1 MRTGTKKCI
10 VLLPAIL
17 LLGLCVWRLTPRTF
31 EQMTSAD
38 PKTISS
44 LSGTAVL
51 GGNRDGAPYME
62 SYTIPTSTA
71 EDDEECQDILSLL
84 CRSGYREDFRN
95 LLPWAVDS
103 AGSDN
108 AYDGRSVTLIL
119 VWGASA
125 DETCSLVLTGRQIVV
140 SRPHHDG
147 FLIYHPLDTAL
158 LDQLT
163 EYLMTHGEK
172 G

>member
-17 LLGLCVWRLTPRTF
+17 LLCLCVWRLTPRTF
-31 EQMTSAD
+31 EQMTAAD

-51 GGNRDGAPYME
+51 GGNRDGTPYME
-62 SYTIPTSTA
+62 SYTLPTSA
-71 EDDEECQDILSLL
+71 ADEAFQEILSLL

-103 AGSDN
+103 AGSGN

-140 SRPHHDG
+140 SRPNHDG

>member
-10 VLLPAIL
+10 VLLLAIL
-17 LLGLCVWRLTPRTF
+17 LLCLCVWRLTPRTF
-31 EQMTSAD
+31 GQMTTAD
-38 PKTISS
+38 PQRISS

-51 GGNRDGAPYME
+51 GGNRDGTPYME
-62 SYTIPTSTA
+62 SYTLPTSA
-71 EDDEECQDILSLL
+71 AGDETFQEVLSLL
-84 CRSGYREDFRN
+84 CRSGYGEDFRN

-103 AGSDN
+103 AGSGN

-140 SRPHHDG
+140 SRPNHDG
-147 FLIYHPLDTAL
+147 FLMFHPLDTTL

-163 EYLMTHGEK
+163 EYLMTHGEE

>member
-10 VLLPAIL
+10 VLLLAIL
-17 LLGLCVWRLTPRTF
+17 LLGLCVWR
-31 EQMTSAD
+31 QMTAAD

-84 CRSGYREDFRN
+84 CRSGYREDLRN

-147 FLIYHPLDTAL
+147 FLIYRPLDTAL

>member
-31 EQMTSAD
+31 EQMTAAD

-62 SYTIPTSTA
+62 SYTLPTSA
-71 EDDEECQDILSLL
+71 ADDEVFREILSLL

-103 AGSDN
+103 AGSGN

-125 DETCSLVLTGRQIVV
+125 DETCSLVLTGGQIVV
-140 SRPHHDG
+140 SRPNHDG
-147 FLIYHPLDTAL
+147 FLIYHPLDTTL
-158 LDQLT
+158 LNQLT

>member
-10 VLLPAIL
+10 VLLLAIL
-17 LLGLCVWRLTPRTF
+17 LLCLCVWRLTPRTF
-31 EQMTSAD
+31 GQMTTAD
-38 PKTISS
+38 PQRISS

-51 GGNRDGAPYME
+51 GGNRDGTPYME
-62 SYTIPTSTA
+62 SYTLPTSA
-71 EDDEECQDILSLL
+71 ADDEVFREILSLL
-84 CRSGYREDFRN
+84 CRSGYREDFLN

-119 VWGASA
+119 VWGTSA

-140 SRPHHDG
+140 SRPNHDG

>member
-1 MRTGTKKCI
+1 MR
-10 VLLPAIL
+10 LA
-17 LLGLCVWRLTPRTF
+17 
-31 EQMTSAD
+31 AD
-38 PKTISS
+38 AAHVRANDIRRSEDHLKPVRNRSS
-44 LSGTAVL
+44 RREPGRRAVH
-51 GGNRDGAPYME
+51 GG
-62 SYTIPTSTA
+62 YTIPTSTA

-119 VWGASA
+119 FWGASA

>member
-31 EQMTSAD
+31 EQMTTAD
-38 PKTISS
+38 PQRISS

-51 GGNRDGAPYME
+51 GGNRDGTPYME
-62 SYTIPTSTA
+62 SYTLPTSA
-71 EDDEECQDILSLL
+71 ADDEVFREILSLL

-163 EYLMTHGEK
+163 EYLMTHG
-172 G
+172 

>member
-17 LLGLCVWRLTPRTF
+17 LLCLCVWRLTPRTF
-31 EQMTSAD
+31 GQMTTAD
-38 PKTISS
+38 PQRISS

-62 SYTIPTSTA
+62 SYTLPTSA
-71 EDDEECQDILSLL
+71 ADDEVFREILSLL
-84 CRSGYREDFRN
+84 CRSGYREDFLN
-95 LLPWAVDS
+95 LLPWTVDS
-103 AGSDN
+103 AGSGN
-108 AYDGRSVTLIL
+108 AYDGRSVMLIL

-125 DETCSLVLTGRQIVV
+125 DETCSLVLAGRQIVV

>member
-10 VLLPAIL
+10 ILLLAIL
-17 LLGLCVWRLTPRTF
+17 LLCLCVWRLTPRTF
-31 EQMTSAD
+31 EQMTAAD
-38 PKTISS
+38 PQVVSS

-62 SYTIPTSTA
+62 SYTLPTSTA
-71 EDDEECQDILSLL
+71 DDAEFQDILSLL

-103 AGSDN
+103 AGSGN

-119 VWGASA
+119 VWGTSA

-140 SRPHHDG
+140 SRPNHDG

-172 G
+172 S

>member
-10 VLLPAIL
+10 VLLLAIL
-17 LLGLCVWRLTPRTF
+17 LLGLCVWRLIPRTF
-31 EQMTSAD
+31 EQMTTAD
-38 PKTISS
+38 PQVISS

-62 SYTIPTSTA
+62 SYTLPTTA
-71 EDDEECQDILSLL
+71 ADDEVFQDILSLL

-95 LLPWAVDS
+95 LLPWTLDS
-103 AGSDN
+103 AGSGN
-108 AYDGRSVTLIL
+108 AYDGRSVTLII
-119 VWGASA
+119 VWGTSA

-140 SRPHHDG
+140 SRPNHNG

>member
-1 MRTGTKKCI
+1 
-10 VLLPAIL
+10 
-17 LLGLCVWRLTPRTF
+17 
-31 EQMTSAD
+31 
-38 PKTISS
+38 
-44 LSGTAVL
+44 
-51 GGNRDGAPYME
+51 ME
-62 SYTIPTSTA
+62 SYTLPTSA
-71 EDDEECQDILSLL
+71 ADDEVFREILSLL

>member
-17 LLGLCVWRLTPRTF
+17 LLCLCVWRLTPRTF
-31 EQMTSAD
+31 EQMTAAD

-51 GGNRDGAPYME
+51 GGNRDGTPYME
-62 SYTIPTSTA
+62 SYTLPTSA
-71 EDDEECQDILSLL
+71 ADDEVFREILSLL

-103 AGSDN
+103 AGSGN

-158 LDQLT
+158 PDQLT

>member
-17 LLGLCVWRLTPRTF
+17 LLGLCAWRLTPRTF
-31 EQMTSAD
+31 EQMTAAD

-44 LSGTAVL
+44 LSGTALL
-51 GGNRDGAPYME
+51 GGNRDGTPYME
-62 SYTIPTSTA
+62 SYTLPTSA
-71 EDDEECQDILSLL
+71 ADDEVFREILSLL

-125 DETCSLVLTGRQIVV
+125 DETCSLGLTGRQIVV